1 MAGLR
6 FRAWGHHKLN
16 VNIGLDWVSAM
27 DNGVIRKLGGHLNCL
42 GIFFSAWALVEGGQN
57 RPELGEESLGFVALG
72 RKPKG
77 QQARIHQDPD
87 AESLSH
93 LYLQSLVQFYKQV
106 LIASDLDDCTCQSM
120 EHITSPSSVCSR
132 TFFITT

>member
-57 RPELGEESLGFVALG
+57 RPELGEESWVCGSGEKAQG
-72 RKPKG
+72 T
-77 QQARIHQDPD
+77 ASQDPPG
-87 AESLSH
+87 S
-93 LYLQSLVQFYKQV
+93 
-106 LIASDLDDCTCQSM
+106 
-120 EHITSPSSVCSR
+120 
-132 TFFITT
+132 